1 MNDLSSGDVLVLSL
15 FLKFMLVSTLLLGGV
30 YLCERVG
37 LIKTPK
43 LSQTAWIAAIAASFF
58 ALLPTPFPAID
69 IQIPAPY
76 TTVPAASDT
85 NVRPVQEP
93 ALTAPGGTVLTAPP
107 AAPSANNQL
116 TNPTR
121 DTLVPQEEATIPAF
135 DSAASGVPESTTT
148 SELMLG
154 SWAILGGIALLAL
167 GSSYRK
173 AVGDLGDRVRVPAEH
188 PANQRLRALCE
199 RVDIRHVPYL
209 SRSSSINSPVCLPR
223 REICL
228 PDWAFDDMPEEALN
242 SLIAHE
248 LAHMLRRDPINMIV
262 MQFLCRIFFF
272 QPLFAVARRRLE
284 DAAELAADEW
294 AATTTANA
302 GAVANAL
309 YTCAKK
315 ITEKR
320 QIQWGLAM
328 AGDQSILK
336 QRVARLLKAKQS
348 AFDTTGKAAP
358 VAVAATILLAA
369 CAAPG
374 VEFASAD
381 YVNDDSDYEYEYSS
395 EHDNMLEHD
404 TMEPSSKK
412 GFQIRTGGD
421 GGKVRSSTN
430 IISDDNGFETG
441 NMHWFDD
448 DQSMRASWEGKF
460 ILSDDE
466 RRVIDIT
473 HDGMLKLEGTRDN
486 IKRRVRIEKEDGA
499 LETDYWV
506 NGKRAV
512 FDAAGEEWLAETLQ
526 HMLRHTSIDMDGRVA
541 RYLKKGGADY
551 ALERGVEL
559 VGDYTK
565 RMFVMSLLN
574 QTSLNENQHDTLK
587 TMLATIESDYE
598 IRLLVTHFVDAGIIG
613 DEDLVDMLDIAKS
626 IDSDYEMRLA
636 LAPMIERW
644 SLNEEALQKVLM
656 LARTIDSD
664 YELRLLLSIA
674 ADANEFS
681 QSNKLLFIDAMD
693 TIDSDYEK
701 RLLIGIFAAKARG
714 DEVITTALFDQ
725 VTKISGDYEK
735 RLGLGSVM
743 TTGIM
748 SSEAWAL
755 AIRAADTIDG
765 DYEKAQALT
774 HMASLARN
782 DRQLLQSIRRSAEGI
797 SGEYERDN
805 VINVIDSML

>member
-1 MNDLSSGDVLVLSL
+1 MNDLSSGDLLALTL
-15 FLKFMLVSTLLLGGV
+15 FIKFMLVSTALLGGV

-43 LSQTAWIAAIAASFF
+43 LSQTAWIAAIIASFV
-58 ALLPTPFPAID
+58 AMLPSPFPAVD
-69 IQIPAPY
+69 IQVAAPFV
-76 TTVPAASDT
+76 TEPIVRDAAA
-85 NVRPVQEP
+85 RPILEP
-93 ALTAPGGTVLTAPP
+93 SLSSPDGLTLTAPP
-107 AAPSANNQL
+107 AAPAAGERAPN
-116 TNPTR
+116 TR
-121 DTLVPQEEATIPAF
+121 DQAAPAISDRAESLHTQEPLVSQPAT
-135 DSAASGVPESTTT
+135 ASQ
-148 SELMLG
+148 LMLG

-167 GSSYRK
+167 GLSYRR
-173 AVGDLGDRVRVPAEH
+173 AVSDLGDRVRVPAEH

-228 PDWAFDDMPEEALN
+228 PDWAFDDMPAEALN

-248 LAHMLRRDPINMIV
+248 LAHMLRRDPINMIF

-272 QPLFAVARRRLE
+272 QPMFALARRRLE

-358 VAVAATILLAA
+358 AAVAATILLAA

-374 VEFASAD
+374 VEFAAAD
-381 YVNDDSDYEYEYSS
+381 YDDRDYEYEYSTEHKNVVEHKIVTEFQNVTPTLNS
-395 EHDNMLEHD
+395 EDEGRNLHIV
-404 TMEPSSKK
+404 S
-412 GFQIRTGGD
+412 G
-421 GGKVRSSTN
+421 
-430 IISDDNGFETG
+430 DNGFETG

-448 DQSMRASWEGKF
+448 DRSVRASWEGKF

-466 RRVIDIT
+466 RSVIDIT
-473 HDGMLKLEGTRDN
+473 HDGMLKLEGTKDG
-486 IKRRVRIEKEDGA
+486 IKRRVRFEKEEGA

-506 NGKRAV
+506 NGKRAD
-512 FDAAGEEWLAETLQ
+512 FDATGEEWLADTLQ
-526 HMLRHTSIDMDGRVA
+526 HMLRHTAIDMDGRVA
-541 RYLKKGGADY
+541 RYLKTGGADY
-551 ALERGVEL
+551 ALKRGVEL

-587 TMLATIESDYE
+587 TMLATIDSDYE
-598 IRLLVTHFVDAGIIG
+598 IRLLVTHFVDAGILG
-613 DEDLVDMLDIAKS
+613 DDDIVEVLDIAKR
-626 IDSDYEMRLA
+626 IDSDYEMRLT
-636 LAPMIERW
+636 LSPMIERW
-644 SLNEEALQKVLM
+644 SFSEEALRKVLT
-656 LARTIDSD
+656 LAQTIDSD

-674 ADANEFS
+674 ADAGEFS
-681 QSNKLLFIDAMD
+681 RSNKLLFIDAMD

-714 DEVITTALFDQ
+714 DEAITTALFEQ
-725 VTKISGDYEK
+725 ISKMSGDYEK
-735 RLGLGSVM
+735 RLGLGSVL
-743 TTGIM
+743 TTGTM

-755 AIRAADTIDG
+755 AIRTANTIDG

-782 DRQLLQSIRRSAEGI
+782 DTQVLRSIRESAEGI
-797 SGEYERDN
+797 SGDYERDN
-805 VINVIDSML
+805 VLNVIDSMM